1 MIPLLHRSSIR
12 PLALSLVVFAII
24 ASGCTKPVTTNV
36 APPAVASLT
45 ADQEVVGLILKD
57 GTEQLFDI
65 GSPKLQN
72 DEWVGT
78 EHGQTVRVP
87 ASDVQEVVVQEQE
100 TDVLAI
106 GAIVAMVGIAI
117 AAIAIASPQR

>member
-1 MIPLLHRSSIR
+1 LVAR

-45 ADQEVVGLILKD
+45 ADQEIVGLILKD
-57 GTEQLFDI
+57 GTEQLFDTA
-65 GSPKLQN
+65 SPVLQN
-72 DEWVGT
+72 GEWVGT
-78 EHGQTVRVP
+78 SRGQTVRIP
-87 ASDVQEVVVQEQE
+87 ASDVQQVVVQEEE
-100 TDVLAI
+100 TDVLSI
-106 GAIVAMVGIAI
+106 VAIVAFVGLAI

>member
-1 MIPLLHRSSIR
+1 MIPLLHRSCLR

-45 ADQEVVGLILKD
+45 ADQEIVGLILKD

-65 GSPKLQN
+65 GSPELQN
-72 DEWVGT
+72 GEWVGT
-78 EHGQTVRVP
+78 EHGHTVRIP
-87 ASDVQEVVVQEQE
+87 ASDVQEVVIQEHK

-117 AAIAIASPQR
+117 AAIAIAAPQR

>member
-1 MIPLLHRSSIR
+1 MIPLPRRSVAL

-45 ADQEVVGLILKD
+45 ADQEIVGLILKD
-57 GTEQLFDI
+57 GTEQLFDTA
-65 GSPKLQN
+65 SPVLQN
-72 DEWVGT
+72 GEWVGT
-78 EHGQTVRVP
+78 SRGQTVRIP
-87 ASDVQEVVVQEQE
+87 ASDVQQVIVQEEE
-100 TDVLAI
+100 TDVLSI
-106 GAIVAMVGIAI
+106 VAIVAFVGLAI

>member
-1 MIPLLHRSSIR
+1 MTPLLHRSSIR

-45 ADQEVVGLILKD
+45 ADQEIVGLILKD

-65 GSPKLQN
+65 GSPELQN
-72 DEWVGT
+72 GDWVGT
-78 EHGQTVRVP
+78 SHGQTVRIP
-87 ASDVQEVVVQEQE
+87 ASDVQEVMVQEQE

-117 AAIAIASPQR
+117 AAIAIAAPQR

>member
-1 MIPLLHRSSIR
+1 MLPLPRRLVAR

-45 ADQEVVGLILKD
+45 ADQEIVGLILKD
-57 GTEQLFDI
+57 GTEQLFDTA
-65 GSPKLQN
+65 SPVLQN
-72 DEWVGT
+72 GEWVGT
-78 EHGQTVRVP
+78 SRGQTVRIP
-87 ASDVQEVVVQEQE
+87 ASDVQQVVVQEEE
-100 TDVLAI
+100 TDVLSI
-106 GAIVAMVGIAI
+106 VAIVAFVGLAI

>member
-1 MIPLLHRSSIR
+1 MIPLPRTSVVR
-12 PLALSLVVFAII
+12 PLAFSLVVFAII

-45 ADQEVVGLILKD
+45 ADQEIVGLILKD

-65 GSPKLQN
+65 GSHELQN
-72 DEWVGT
+72 GDWVGT
-78 EHGQTVRVP
+78 SHGQTVRIP
-87 ASDVQEVVVQEQE
+87 ASDVQEVMVQEQE

-117 AAIAIASPQR
+117 AAIAIAAPQR

>member
-65 GSPKLQN
+65 GSPVLQN
-72 DEWVGT
+72 GEWVGT
-78 EHGQTVRVP
+78 SRGHPVRVP
-87 ASDVQEVVVQEQE
+87 ASDVQEVVIQEEE